1 MSSTSAR
8 RASRSMSE
16 SKPSKHKNFMEIK
29 FKKIRIRNF
38 RGLVSFEANLE
49 GRSVRISG
57 ANGLGKSSVA
67 DAITWVLFGKDS
79 RRRTAFPIDPV
90 DDEGRIIHN
99 LDVSVEL
106 EMLID
111 RQPTTLRRRRQE
123 KWVQKRG
130 MTREQLDGH
139 QTTCY
144 IDGRPL
150 PSSDFSS
157 HVDTIVKE
165 ELFRALTTPDYFPSL
180 PMDQQYRLLVKIV
193 GTRTLAEIAAKDEEA
208 LKVVDELG
216 QRSIDQYRQGL
227 TYDLQRTRKEL
238 ETIPV
243 RLSEV
248 QGFIEQVKAKGA
260 DGKTAQRHA
269 KGIEEKLRQVT
280 QEIDSMAGVVR
291 AENAR
296 YNDQRAYIQQLRQ
309 QRAAIEDRIEKQN
322 REARTLHQSL
332 VCKAKEELEAAEE
345 RHTAAKTMLGLHE
358 RRLKDLEQQLTDFR
372 SRWEEVERLSFSWNA
387 EEAVCPTCG
396 QPLPQDQADQK
407 RVEAEMRFN
416 ERKMKQQD
424 ALDEEGKKLAAS
436 KQRLQDLSAAAR
448 EEMATAERLMPEA
461 RERLSKAEA
470 EPIEQA
476 DYHDASDWQRLS
488 SEIDQRMKELEQ
500 TTQAQEPPQLA
511 ALRTEEEGYRK
522 ELRLLQQTI
531 DRSKQIDEYI
541 RREKEL
547 QKQRTTLS
555 GDIARMQ
562 TRLEAAERLQLME
575 ANDLQKRVND
585 LFPSVRFRLS
595 RELLNG
601 REVGHCELSVDG
613 VPYSGLSTSERI
625 NAGLELINALA
636 RHYNIV
642 APIVIDNAE
651 AVNKVA
657 PTLGQQIL
665 LEVSPAK
672 KLNVEQI
679 TPSSLFE

>member
-1 MSSTSAR
+1 
-8 RASRSMSE
+8 
-16 SKPSKHKNFMEIK
+16 MEIK

-38 RGLVSFEANLE
+38 RGLVSFDANLE

-90 DDEGRIIHN
+90 DDAGRIIHN

-111 RQPTTLRRRRQE
+111 GQPTTLRRRRQE

-130 MTREQLDGH
+130 MTTEQLDGH

-216 QRSIDQYRQGL
+216 QRSLDQYRQGL
-227 TYDLQRTRKEL
+227 SYDLQRTRKEQEL
-238 ETIPV
+238 IPV

-269 KGIEEKLRQVT
+269 KAIEEKLRQVT

-309 QRAAIEDRIEKQN
+309 QRAAIEDRVEKQN

-332 VCKAKEELEAAEE
+332 VCKAKEELEALEE
-345 RHTAAKTMLGLHE
+345 RHTAAQTMLGLHE
-358 RRLKDLEQQLTDFR
+358 RRLKDLEQQLVDFR
-372 SRWEEVERLSFSWNA
+372 SRWEEVERQQFSWNA

-416 ERKMKQQD
+416 ERKMRQQD

-436 KQRLQDLSAAAR
+436 KQRLQDLNAAAR
-448 EEMATAERLMPEA
+448 QEMAEVERLTPEA

-470 EPIEQA
+470 EPIAQA
-476 DYHDASDWQRLS
+476 DYHEAADWQRLTA
-488 SEIDQRMKELEQ
+488 EIDQRVKELEQ

-522 ELRLLQQTI
+522 ELRLLEQTI
-531 DRSKQIDEYI
+531 DRSKQIDEYA

-547 QKQRTTLS
+547 QAQRTALS
-555 GDIARMQ
+555 SEVARMQ

-575 ANDLQKRVND
+575 ANDLQQRVNE

-601 REVGHCELSVDG
+601 REVGHCEISVGG

-625 NAGLELINALA
+625 NAGLQLINALA
-636 RHYNIV
+636 RHYHIV

-651 AVNKVA
+651 AVNQVA
-657 PTLGQQIL
+657 PTLGQLIL
-665 LEVSPAK
+665 LEVSPGK
-672 KLNVEQI
+672 KLSVEQI

>member
-1 MSSTSAR
+1 
-8 RASRSMSE
+8 
-16 SKPSKHKNFMEIK
+16 MEIK

-111 RQPTTLRRRRQE
+111 GQPTTLRRRRSE

-193 GTRTLAEIAAKDEEA
+193 GTRSLAEIAAKDEEA

-227 TYDLQRTRKEL
+227 SYDLQRTRKEL

-332 VCKAKEELEAAEE
+332 VCKAKEELEATEE

-358 RRLKDLEQQLTDFR
+358 RRLKDLEQQLEDFR

-416 ERKMKQQD
+416 ERKMRQQD

-488 SEIDQRMKELEQ
+488 SEIDQRVKELEQ

-511 ALRTEEEGYRK
+511 ALRTEEQAYRK
-522 ELRLLQQTI
+522 ELRLLEQTI

-555 GDIARMQ
+555 GEVARMQ

-575 ANDLQKRVND
+575 ANDLQKRVNE

-672 KLNVEQI
+672 KLSVEQI
-679 TPSSLFE
+679 TLSSLFE

>member
-1 MSSTSAR
+1 
-8 RASRSMSE
+8 
-16 SKPSKHKNFMEIK
+16 MEIK

-38 RGLVSFEANLE
+38 RGLVNFEANLD
-49 GRSVRISG
+49 GRSVRIVG

-106 EMLID
+106 GMLID
-111 RQPTTLRRRRQE
+111 GQPTTLRRRRQE

-130 MTREQLDGH
+130 MTTEQLDGH

-216 QRSIDQYRQGL
+216 QRSLDQYRQGL
-227 TYDLQRTRKEL
+227 SYDLQRTRKEL
-238 ETIPV
+238 ELIPV

-309 QRAAIEDRIEKQN
+309 QRAAIEDRVEKQN

-332 VCKAKEELEAAEE
+332 VCKAKEELEATEE

-358 RRLKDLEQQLTDFR
+358 RRIKDLEQQLVDFR
-372 SRWEEVERLSFSWNA
+372 RRWEEVERQSFSWNA

-416 ERKMKQQD
+416 ERKMRQQD

-448 EEMATAERLMPEA
+448 QEMYEAERLTPEA

-476 DYHDASDWQRLS
+476 DYHDASDWQRLTA
-488 SEIDQRMKELEQ
+488 EIDQRVKELEQ

-522 ELRLLQQTI
+522 ELRLLEQII
-531 DRSKQIDEYI
+531 DRSKQIDEYV

-547 QKQRTTLS
+547 QAQRTTLS

-575 ANDLQKRVND
+575 ANDLQKRVNE
-585 LFPSVRFRLS
+585 LFPSIRFRLS

-601 REVGHCELSVDG
+601 REVGHCEISVGG

-679 TPSSLFE
+679 APSSLFE

>member
-1 MSSTSAR
+1 
-8 RASRSMSE
+8 
-16 SKPSKHKNFMEIK
+16 MEIK

-38 RGLVSFEANLE
+38 RGLVSFDANLE

-111 RQPTTLRRRRQE
+111 GQPTTLRRRRQE

-130 MTREQLDGH
+130 MTTEQLDGH

-208 LKVVDELG
+208 MKVVDELG
-216 QRSIDQYRQGL
+216 QRSLDQYRQGL
-227 TYDLQRTRKEL
+227 SYDLQRTRKEQEL
-238 ETIPV
+238 IPV

-332 VCKAKEELEAAEE
+332 VCKAKEELEATEE

-358 RRLKDLEQQLTDFR
+358 RRIKDLEQQLIDFR

-416 ERKMKQQD
+416 ERKMQQQD

-476 DYHDASDWQRLS
+476 DYHDAADWQRLS
-488 SEIDQRMKELEQ
+488 GEIDQRMKELEQ

-511 ALRTEEEGYRK
+511 ALRTEEQAYRK
-522 ELRLLQQTI
+522 ELRLLEQTI
-531 DRSKQIDEYI
+531 DRSKQIDEYV

-575 ANDLQKRVND
+575 ANDLQKRVNE

-601 REVGHCELSVDG
+601 RKVGHCELSVDG

>member
-1 MSSTSAR
+1 
-8 RASRSMSE
+8 
-16 SKPSKHKNFMEIK
+16 MEIK

-38 RGLVSFEANLE
+38 RGLVSFDANLE

-90 DDEGRIIHN
+90 DDAGRIIHN

-111 RQPTTLRRRRQE
+111 GQPTTLRRRRQE

-130 MTREQLDGH
+130 MTTEQLDGH

-208 LKVVDELG
+208 MKVVDELG
-216 QRSIDQYRQGL
+216 QRSLDQYRQGL
-227 TYDLQRTRKEL
+227 SYDLQRTRKEL
-238 ETIPV
+238 ELIPV

-269 KGIEEKLRQVT
+269 KAIEEKLRQVT

-322 REARTLHQSL
+322 REARTLHHSL
-332 VCKAKEELEAAEE
+332 VSKAKEELEATEE
-345 RHTAAKTMLGLHE
+345 RHTAAQTLLGLHE
-358 RRLKDLEQQLTDFR
+358 RRLKELEQQLEDFR
-372 SRWEEVERLSFSWNA
+372 RRWEEVERLSFSWNA

-424 ALDEEGKKLAAS
+424 ALDEEGRKLAAS
-436 KQRLQDLSAAAR
+436 KQRLQDLNAAAR
-448 EEMATAERLMPEA
+448 QEMAEAERLMPEA

-476 DYHDASDWQRLS
+476 DYHDASDWQRLTA
-488 SEIDQRMKELEQ
+488 EIDQRVKELEQ

-522 ELRLLQQTI
+522 ELRLLEQTI
-531 DRSKQIDEYI
+531 DRSKQIDEYV

-547 QKQRTTLS
+547 QKWRTTLS

-575 ANDLQKRVND
+575 ANDLQQRVNE

-672 KLNVEQI
+672 KLSVEQ
-679 TPSSLFE
+679 TAPSSLFE

>member
-1 MSSTSAR
+1 
-8 RASRSMSE
+8 
-16 SKPSKHKNFMEIK
+16 MEIK

-38 RGLVSFEANLE
+38 RGLVSFDANLE
-49 GRSVRISG
+49 GRSVRIAG

-111 RQPTTLRRRRQE
+111 GQPTTLRRRRQE

-130 MTREQLDGH
+130 MTTEQLDGH

-332 VCKAKEELEAAEE
+332 VCKAKEELEATEE

-476 DYHDASDWQRLS
+476 DYHDASDWQRLTA
-488 SEIDQRMKELEQ
+488 EIDQRVKELEQ

-511 ALRTEEEGYRK
+511 ALRTEEQAYRK
-522 ELRLLQQTI
+522 ELRLLEQTI
-531 DRSKQIDEYI
+531 DRSKQIDGYI

-547 QKQRTTLS
+547 QAQRTALS
-555 GDIARMQ
+555 GEVARMQ

-575 ANDLQKRVND
+575 ANDLQQRVND
-585 LFPSVRFRLS
+585 LFPSVRFRLN

-601 REVGHCELSVDG
+601 REVAHCELSVDG

-672 KLNVEQI
+672 KLSVEQI

>member
-1 MSSTSAR
+1 
-8 RASRSMSE
+8 
-16 SKPSKHKNFMEIK
+16 MEIK

-38 RGLVSFEANLE
+38 RGLVSFDANLE

-90 DDEGRIIHN
+90 DDAGRIIHN

-111 RQPTTLRRRRQE
+111 GQPTTLRRRRQE

-130 MTREQLDGH
+130 MTTEQLDGH

-208 LKVVDELG
+208 MKVVDELG
-216 QRSIDQYRQGL
+216 QRSLDQYRQGL
-227 TYDLQRTRKEL
+227 SYDLQRTRKEL
-238 ETIPV
+238 ELIPV

-309 QRAAIEDRIEKQN
+309 QRAAIEDRYEAQN
-322 REARTLHQSL
+322 REARTLHHSL
-332 VCKAKEELEAAEE
+332 LSKAKEELGALEE
-345 RHTAAKTMLGLHE
+345 RHNAAQTLLGLHE
-358 RRLKDLEQQLTDFR
+358 RRLKELEQQMVDFR
-372 SRWEEVERLSFSWNA
+372 SRWEEVERQSFSWDA
-387 EEAVCPTCG
+387 EQAVCPTCG
-396 QPLPQDQADQK
+396 QRLPQDQADQK

-416 ERKMKQQD
+416 ERKMRQQD

-448 EEMATAERLMPEA
+448 QEIAETERLIPDA

-470 EPIEQA
+470 EPIAQS
-476 DYHDASDWQRLS
+476 DYHEAADWQRLS

-511 ALRTEEEGYRK
+511 ALRTEEQAYRK
-522 ELRLLQQTI
+522 ELRLLEQTI
-531 DRSKQIDEYI
+531 DRSKQIDEYV

-547 QKQRTTLS
+547 QDQRTALS
-555 GDIARMQ
+555 SEVARMQ

-575 ANDLQKRVND
+575 ANDLQQRVNE

-636 RHYNIV
+636 RHYHIV

-657 PTLGQQIL
+657 TTLGQQIL

>member
-1 MSSTSAR
+1 
-8 RASRSMSE
+8 
-16 SKPSKHKNFMEIK
+16 MEIK

-38 RGLVSFEANLE
+38 RGLVNFDANLE

-90 DDEGRIIHN
+90 DDAGRIIHN

-111 RQPTTLRRRRQE
+111 GQPTTLRRRRQE

-130 MTREQLDGH
+130 MTTEQLDGH

-208 LKVVDELG
+208 MKVVDELG
-216 QRSIDQYRQGL
+216 QRSLDQYRQGL
-227 TYDLQRTRKEL
+227 SYDLQRTRKEQEL
-238 ETIPV
+238 IPV

-309 QRAAIEDRIEKQN
+309 QRAAIEDRVEKQN
-322 REARTLHQSL
+322 RETRTLHQSL
-332 VCKAKEELEAAEE
+332 VCKAKEELEATEE
-345 RHTAAKTMLGLHE
+345 RHTAAQTMLGLHE

-372 SRWEEVERLSFSWNA
+372 SRWEEVERQSFSWNA

-396 QPLPQDQADQK
+396 QPLPQDQAEQK

-416 ERKMKQQD
+416 ERKMRQQD

-448 EEMATAERLMPEA
+448 QEMYEAERLTPEA

-476 DYHDASDWQRLS
+476 DYHDASDWQRLTA
-488 SEIDQRMKELEQ
+488 EIDQRVKELEQ

-511 ALRTEEEGYRK
+511 ALRTEEQGYRK
-522 ELRLLQQTI
+522 ELRLLEQTI
-531 DRSKQIDEYI
+531 DRSKQIDGYV

-547 QKQRTTLS
+547 QAQRTTLS
-555 GDIARMQ
+555 GEVARMQ

-575 ANDLQKRVND
+575 ANDLQQRVNE

-625 NAGLELINALA
+625 NAGLQLINALA
-636 RHYNIV
+636 RHYRIV

-651 AVNKVA
+651 AVNQVA

-665 LEVSPAK
+665 LLVSPAK

>member
-1 MSSTSAR
+1 
-8 RASRSMSE
+8 
-16 SKPSKHKNFMEIK
+16 MEIK

-38 RGLVSFEANLE
+38 RGLVSFDANLE

-90 DDEGRIIHN
+90 DDEGRVIHN

-111 RQPTTLRRRRQE
+111 GQPTTLRRRRQE

-130 MTREQLDGH
+130 MTTEQLDGH

-208 LKVVDELG
+208 MKVVDEIG
-216 QRSIDQYRQGL
+216 QRSLDQYRQGL
-227 TYDLQRTRKEL
+227 AYDLQRTRKEL
-238 ETIPV
+238 ELIPV

-332 VCKAKEELEAAEE
+332 VCKAKEELEATEE

-358 RRLKDLEQQLTDFR
+358 RRLKDLEQQLEDFR
-372 SRWEEVERLSFSWNA
+372 RRWEEVERLSFSWNA

-461 RERLSKAEA
+461 RQRLSKAEA

-476 DYHDASDWQRLS
+476 DYHDAADWQRLS

-511 ALRTEEEGYRK
+511 ALRTEEQAYRK
-522 ELRLLQQTI
+522 ELRLLEQTI
-531 DRSKQIDEYI
+531 DRSKQIDEYV

-575 ANDLQKRVND
+575 ANDLQKRVNE

-601 REVGHCELSVDG
+601 REVGHCELSVEG

-672 KLNVEQI
+672 KLNVEQ
-679 TPSSLFE
+679 TAPSSLFE

>member
-1 MSSTSAR
+1 
-8 RASRSMSE
+8 
-16 SKPSKHKNFMEIK
+16 MEIK
-29 FKKIRIRNF
+29 FKKVKIRNF
-38 RGLVSFEANLE
+38 RGLVNFDANLE
-49 GRSVRISG
+49 GRPVRISG

-90 DDEGRIIHN
+90 DDAGRIIHN

-111 RQPTTLRRRRQE
+111 GQPTTLRRRRQE

-130 MTREQLDGH
+130 MTTEQLDGH

-216 QRSIDQYRQGL
+216 QRSLDQYRQGL
-227 TYDLQRTRKEL
+227 SYDLQRTRKEL
-238 ETIPV
+238 ELIPV

-332 VCKAKEELEAAEE
+332 VCKAKEELEATEE

-372 SRWEEVERLSFSWNA
+372 SRWEEVERQSFSWNA

-396 QPLPQDQADQK
+396 QPLPQDQAEQK
-407 RVEAEMRFN
+407 RVETEMRFN
-416 ERKMKQQD
+416 ERKMRQQD

-448 EEMATAERLMPEA
+448 QEMYEAERLTPEA

-476 DYHDASDWQRLS
+476 DYHDASDWQRLTA
-488 SEIDQRMKELEQ
+488 EIDQRVKELEQ

-511 ALRTEEEGYRK
+511 ALRTEEQGYRK
-522 ELRLLQQTI
+522 ELRLLEQTI
-531 DRSKQIDEYI
+531 DRSKQIDEYV

-547 QKQRTTLS
+547 QAQRTTLS
-555 GDIARMQ
+555 GEVARMQ

-575 ANDLQKRVND
+575 ANDLQQRVNE

>member
-1 MSSTSAR
+1 
-8 RASRSMSE
+8 
-16 SKPSKHKNFMEIK
+16 MEIK

-38 RGLVSFEANLE
+38 RGLVSFDANLE

-90 DDEGRIIHN
+90 DDAGRIIHN

-111 RQPTTLRRRRQE
+111 GQPTTLRRRRQE

-130 MTREQLDGH
+130 MTTEQLDGH
-139 QTTCY
+139 QATCY

-216 QRSIDQYRQGL
+216 QRSLDQYRQGL
-227 TYDLQRTRKEL
+227 AYDLQRTRKEL
-238 ETIPV
+238 ELIPV

-332 VCKAKEELEAAEE
+332 VCKAKEELEATEE

-358 RRLKDLEQQLTDFR
+358 RRLKDLEQQLEDFR
-372 SRWEEVERLSFSWNA
+372 RRWEEVERLSFSWNA

-476 DYHDASDWQRLS
+476 DYHDAADWQRLS

-511 ALRTEEEGYRK
+511 ALRTEEQAYRK

-547 QKQRTTLS
+547 QKWRTTLS
-555 GDIARMQ
+555 GDVARMQ
-562 TRLEAAERLQLME
+562 TRIEAAERLQLME
-575 ANDLQKRVND
+575 ANDLQQRVND

-672 KLNVEQI
+672 KLNVEQ
-679 TPSSLFE
+679 TAPSSLFE

>member
-1 MSSTSAR
+1 
-8 RASRSMSE
+8 
-16 SKPSKHKNFMEIK
+16 MEIK
-29 FKKIRIRNF
+29 FKKVKIRNF
-38 RGLVSFEANLE
+38 RGLVSFDANLE

-90 DDEGRIIHN
+90 DDAGRIIHN

-111 RQPTTLRRRRQE
+111 GQPTTLRRRRQE

-130 MTREQLDGH
+130 MTTEQLDGH

-208 LKVVDELG
+208 MKVVDELG
-216 QRSIDQYRQGL
+216 QRSLDQYRQGL
-227 TYDLQRTRKEL
+227 AYDLQRTRKEQEL
-238 ETIPV
+238 IPV

-332 VCKAKEELEAAEE
+332 VCKAKEELEATEE

-358 RRLKDLEQQLTDFR
+358 RRLKDLEQQLEDFR
-372 SRWEEVERLSFSWNA
+372 RRWEEVERLSFSWNA

-396 QPLPQDQADQK
+396 QPLPQDQAEQK
-407 RVEAEMRFN
+407 RVETEIRFN
-416 ERKMKQQD
+416 ERKMQQQD

-476 DYHDASDWQRLS
+476 DYHDAADWQRLS
-488 SEIDQRMKELEQ
+488 GEIDQRMKELEQ

-511 ALRTEEEGYRK
+511 ALRTEEQAYRK
-522 ELRLLQQTI
+522 ELRLLEQTI
-531 DRSKQIDEYI
+531 DRSKQIDEYV

-575 ANDLQKRVND
+575 ANDLQKRVNE

-625 NAGLELINALA
+625 NAGLELINAIA
-636 RHYNIV
+636 RHYRIV

-679 TPSSLFE
+679 APSSLFE

>member
-1 MSSTSAR
+1 
-8 RASRSMSE
+8 
-16 SKPSKHKNFMEIK
+16 MEIK

-90 DDEGRIIHN
+90 DDAGRIIHN

-111 RQPTTLRRRRQE
+111 GQPTTLRRRRSE

-227 TYDLQRTRKEL
+227 SYDLQRTRKEL

-309 QRAAIEDRIEKQN
+309 QRAAIEDRVEKQN

-332 VCKAKEELEAAEE
+332 VCKAKEELEATEE

-396 QPLPQDQADQK
+396 QPLPQDQAEQK

-416 ERKMKQQD
+416 ERKMRQQD

-547 QKQRTTLS
+547 QKWRTTLS
-555 GDIARMQ
+555 GDVARMQ

-575 ANDLQKRVND
+575 ANDLQQRVND

-672 KLNVEQI
+672 KLSVEQI

>member
-1 MSSTSAR
+1 
-8 RASRSMSE
+8 
-16 SKPSKHKNFMEIK
+16 MEIK

-38 RGLVSFEANLE
+38 RGLVSFDANLE

-90 DDEGRIIHN
+90 DDAGRIIHN

-111 RQPTTLRRRRQE
+111 GQPTTLRRRRQE

-130 MTREQLDGH
+130 MTTEQLDGH

-208 LKVVDELG
+208 MKVVDELG
-216 QRSIDQYRQGL
+216 QRSLDQYRQGL
-227 TYDLQRTRKEL
+227 AYDLQRTRKEQEL
-238 ETIPV
+238 IPV

-332 VCKAKEELEAAEE
+332 VSKAKEELEAAEE

-358 RRLKDLEQQLTDFR
+358 RRLKDLEQQLEDFR
-372 SRWEEVERLSFSWNA
+372 RRWEEVERLSFSWNA

-476 DYHDASDWQRLS
+476 DYHDAADWQRLS
-488 SEIDQRMKELEQ
+488 GEIDQRMKELEQ

-511 ALRTEEEGYRK
+511 ALRTEEQAYRK
-522 ELRLLQQTI
+522 ELRLLEQTI
-531 DRSKQIDEYI
+531 DRSKQIDEYV

-642 APIVIDNAE
+642 APIVIDSAE

>member
-1 MSSTSAR
+1 
-8 RASRSMSE
+8 
-16 SKPSKHKNFMEIK
+16 MEIK

-38 RGLVSFEANLE
+38 RGLVSFDANLE

-90 DDEGRIIHN
+90 DDAGRIIHN

-111 RQPTTLRRRRQE
+111 GQPTTLRRRRQE

-130 MTREQLDGH
+130 MTTEQLDGH

-193 GTRTLAEIAAKDEEA
+193 GTRTLAEIAAKDGEA

-216 QRSIDQYRQGL
+216 QRSLDQYRQGL
-227 TYDLQRTRKEL
+227 SYDLQRTRKEQEL
-238 ETIPV
+238 IPV

-332 VCKAKEELEAAEE
+332 VCKAKEELEATEE

-358 RRLKDLEQQLTDFR
+358 RRLKDLEQQQLEDFR
-372 SRWEEVERLSFSWNA
+372 RRWEEVERLSFSWNA

-396 QPLPQDQADQK
+396 QPLPQDQAEQK

-416 ERKMKQQD
+416 ERKMRQQD

-476 DYHDASDWQRLS
+476 DYHDASDWQRLTA
-488 SEIDQRMKELEQ
+488 EIDQRVKELEQ

-511 ALRTEEEGYRK
+511 ALRTEEQAYRK
-522 ELRLLQQTI
+522 ELRLLEQTI
-531 DRSKQIDEYI
+531 DRSKQIDGYI

-562 TRLEAAERLQLME
+562 TRLEAAERLQLLE
-575 ANDLQKRVND
+575 ANDLQKRVNE

-672 KLNVEQI
+672 KLSVEQI

>member
-1 MSSTSAR
+1 
-8 RASRSMSE
+8 
-16 SKPSKHKNFMEIK
+16 MEIK

-38 RGLVSFEANLE
+38 RGLVSFDADLE

-90 DDEGRIIHN
+90 DDAGRIIHN

-111 RQPTTLRRRRQE
+111 GQPTTLRRRRQE

-248 QGFIEQVKAKGA
+248 QGFIEQAKAKGA

-332 VCKAKEELEAAEE
+332 VCKAKEELEATEE

-476 DYHDASDWQRLS
+476 DYHDASDWQRLTA
-488 SEIDQRMKELEQ
+488 EIDQRMKELEQ

-522 ELRLLQQTI
+522 ELRLLEQTI

-547 QKQRTTLS
+547 QKWRTTLS
-555 GDIARMQ
+555 GDVARMQ

-575 ANDLQKRVND
+575 ANDLQQRVNE

-672 KLNVEQI
+672 KLSVEQI
-679 TPSSLFE
+679 SPSSLFE

>member
-1 MSSTSAR
+1 
-8 RASRSMSE
+8 
-16 SKPSKHKNFMEIK
+16 MEIK

-38 RGLVSFEANLE
+38 RGLVSFEANLA

-111 RQPTTLRRRRQE
+111 GQPTTLRRRRQE

-309 QRAAIEDRIEKQN
+309 QRAAIEDRVEKQN

-332 VCKAKEELEAAEE
+332 VCKAKEEMEATEE

-358 RRLKDLEQQLTDFR
+358 RRLKDLEQQLEDFR
-372 SRWEEVERLSFSWNA
+372 RRWEEVERLSFSWNA

-416 ERKMKQQD
+416 ERKMQQQD

-488 SEIDQRMKELEQ
+488 SEIDQRVKELEQ

-511 ALRTEEEGYRK
+511 ALRTEEQAYRK

-555 GDIARMQ
+555 GEVARMQ

-575 ANDLQKRVND
+575 ANDLQQRVND

-601 REVGHCELSVDG
+601 REVAHCELSVDG

-672 KLNVEQI
+672 KLSVEQI

>member
-1 MSSTSAR
+1 
-8 RASRSMSE
+8 
-16 SKPSKHKNFMEIK
+16 MEIK

-38 RGLVSFEANLE
+38 RGLVSFDANLE

-90 DDEGRIIHN
+90 DDAGRIIHN

-111 RQPTTLRRRRQE
+111 GQPTTLRRRRQE

-130 MTREQLDGH
+130 MTTEQLDGH

-208 LKVVDELG
+208 LNVVDELG
-216 QRSIDQYRQGL
+216 QRTLDQYRQGL
-227 TYDLQRTRKEL
+227 AYDLQRTRKEL
-238 ETIPV
+238 ELIPV

-296 YNDQRAYIQQLRQ
+296 HNEQRAYIQQLRQ
-309 QRAAIEDRIEKQN
+309 QRDAIEDRIEKQN

-332 VCKAKEELEAAEE
+332 VCKAKEELEATEE

-358 RRLKDLEQQLTDFR
+358 RRLKDLEQQLEDFR
-372 SRWEEVERLSFSWNA
+372 RRWEEVERLSFSWNA

-476 DYHDASDWQRLS
+476 DYHDAADWQRLS
-488 SEIDQRMKELEQ
+488 GEIDQRMKELEQ

-511 ALRTEEEGYRK
+511 ALRTEEQAYRK
-522 ELRLLQQTI
+522 ELRLLEQTI
-531 DRSKQIDEYI
+531 DRSKQIDEYV
-541 RREKEL
+541 RREREL

-679 TPSSLFE
+679 APSSLFE

>member
-1 MSSTSAR
+1 
-8 RASRSMSE
+8 
-16 SKPSKHKNFMEIK
+16 MEIK

-38 RGLVSFEANLE
+38 RGLVSFDANLE

-90 DDEGRIIHN
+90 DDAGRIIHN

-111 RQPTTLRRRRQE
+111 GQPTTLRRRRQE

-130 MTREQLDGH
+130 MTTEQLDGH

-180 PMDQQYRLLVKIV
+180 PMNQQYRLLVKIV

-216 QRSIDQYRQGL
+216 QRSLDQYRQGL
-227 TYDLQRTRKEL
+227 TYDLQRTRKEQEL
-238 ETIPV
+238 IPV

-332 VCKAKEELEAAEE
+332 VCKAKEELEATEE
-345 RHTAAKTMLGLHE
+345 RHTAAQTMLGLHE

-372 SRWEEVERLSFSWNA
+372 SRWEEVERQSFSWNA

-396 QPLPQDQADQK
+396 QPLPQDQAEQK

-416 ERKMKQQD
+416 ERKMRQQD

-448 EEMATAERLMPEA
+448 QEMYEAERLTPEA

-476 DYHDASDWQRLS
+476 DYHDASDWQRLTA
-488 SEIDQRMKELEQ
+488 EIDQRVKELEQ

-511 ALRTEEEGYRK
+511 ALRTEEQAYRK
-522 ELRLLQQTI
+522 ELRLLEQTI
-531 DRSKQIDEYI
+531 DRSKQIDEYV

-547 QKQRTTLS
+547 QAQRTTLS
-555 GDIARMQ
+555 GEVARMQ

-575 ANDLQKRVND
+575 ANDLQQRVND

>member
-1 MSSTSAR
+1 
-8 RASRSMSE
+8 
-16 SKPSKHKNFMEIK
+16 MEIK

-38 RGLVSFEANLE
+38 RGLVSFDANLE

-90 DDEGRIIHN
+90 DDAGRIIHN

-111 RQPTTLRRRRQE
+111 GQPTTLRRRRQE

-130 MTREQLDGH
+130 MTTEQLDGH

-208 LKVVDELG
+208 MKVVDELG
-216 QRSIDQYRQGL
+216 QRSLDQYRQGL
-227 TYDLQRTRKEL
+227 AYDLQRTRKEQEL
-238 ETIPV
+238 IPV

-358 RRLKDLEQQLTDFR
+358 RRLKDLEQQLIDFR
-372 SRWEEVERLSFSWNA
+372 RRWEEVERLSFSWNA

-416 ERKMKQQD
+416 ERKMQQQD

-511 ALRTEEEGYRK
+511 ALRTEEQAYRK
-522 ELRLLQQTI
+522 ELRLLEQTI
-531 DRSKQIDEYI
+531 DRSKQIDEYV

-547 QKQRTTLS
+547 QKWRTTLS

-625 NAGLELINALA
+625 NAGLELINAIA

-672 KLNVEQI
+672 KLSVEQI

>member
-1 MSSTSAR
+1 
-8 RASRSMSE
+8 
-16 SKPSKHKNFMEIK
+16 MEIK

-38 RGLVSFEANLE
+38 RGLVSFEANLK

-111 RQPTTLRRRRQE
+111 GQPTTLRRRRQE

-165 ELFRALTTPDYFPSL
+165 ELFRALTTPNYFPSL

-216 QRSIDQYRQGL
+216 QRSIDQYRQWL
-227 TYDLQRTRKEL
+227 SYDLQRTRKEQ

-248 QGFIEQVKAKGA
+248 QGFIEQAKAKGA

-332 VCKAKEELEAAEE
+332 VCKAKEEMEATEE
-345 RHTAAKTMLGLHE
+345 RHTAAKTLLGLHE
-358 RRLKDLEQQLTDFR
+358 RRLKDLEQQLEDFR

-396 QPLPQDQADQK
+396 QPLPQDQAEQK

-416 ERKMKQQD
+416 ERKMRQQD

-476 DYHDASDWQRLS
+476 DYHDASDWQRLTA
-488 SEIDQRMKELEQ
+488 EIDQRMKELEQ

-511 ALRTEEEGYRK
+511 ALRTEEQAYRK

-547 QKQRTTLS
+547 QKWRTTLS
-555 GDIARMQ
+555 GDVARMQ

-575 ANDLQKRVND
+575 ANDLQQRVND

-672 KLNVEQI
+672 KLSVEQI

>member
-1 MSSTSAR
+1 
-8 RASRSMSE
+8 
-16 SKPSKHKNFMEIK
+16 MEIK

-111 RQPTTLRRRRQE
+111 GQPTTLRRRRQE

-208 LKVVDELG
+208 MKVVDELG

-227 TYDLQRTRKEL
+227 SYDLQRTRKEL
-238 ETIPV
+238 ELIPV

-332 VCKAKEELEAAEE
+332 VCKAKEELEATEE

-358 RRLKDLEQQLTDFR
+358 RRLKDLEQQLEDFH

-416 ERKMKQQD
+416 ERKMQQQD

-436 KQRLQDLSAAAR
+436 KQRLQNLSAAAR

-511 ALRTEEEGYRK
+511 ALRTEEQAYRK

-531 DRSKQIDEYI
+531 DRSKQIDGYI

-547 QKQRTTLS
+547 QKWRTTLS
-555 GDIARMQ
+555 GDVARMQ

-575 ANDLQKRVND
+575 ANDLQQRVND

>member
-1 MSSTSAR
+1 
-8 RASRSMSE
+8 
-16 SKPSKHKNFMEIK
+16 MEIK

-90 DDEGRIIHN
+90 DDAGRIIHN

-111 RQPTTLRRRRQE
+111 GQPTTLRRRRQE

-208 LKVVDELG
+208 MKVVDELG
-216 QRSIDQYRQGL
+216 QRSLDQYRQGL
-227 TYDLQRTRKEL
+227 SYDLQRTRKEQDL
-238 ETIPV
+238 IPV

-332 VCKAKEELEAAEE
+332 VCKAKEELEATEE

-358 RRLKDLEQQLTDFR
+358 RRLKDLEQQLEDFR
-372 SRWEEVERLSFSWNA
+372 RRWEEVERLSFSWNA

-416 ERKMKQQD
+416 ERKMQQQD

-448 EEMATAERLMPEA
+448 EEMATAERLLPEA

-476 DYHDASDWQRLS
+476 DYHDAADWQRLS
-488 SEIDQRMKELEQ
+488 GEIDQRMKELEQ

-511 ALRTEEEGYRK
+511 ALRTEEQAYRK
-522 ELRLLQQTI
+522 ELRLLEQTI
-531 DRSKQIDEYI
+531 DRSKQIDEYV
-541 RREKEL
+541 RREREL

-679 TPSSLFE
+679 IPSSLFE

>member
-1 MSSTSAR
+1 
-8 RASRSMSE
+8 
-16 SKPSKHKNFMEIK
+16 MEIK

-38 RGLVSFEANLE
+38 RGLVSFEANLD

-90 DDEGRIIHN
+90 DDAGRIIHH

-111 RQPTTLRRRRQE
+111 GQPTTLRRRRQE

-130 MTREQLDGH
+130 MSTEQLDGH

-165 ELFRALTTPDYFPSL
+165 ELFRALTTPGYFPSL

-193 GTRTLAEIAAKDEEA
+193 GTRTLAEIAAKNEEA

-227 TYDLQRTRKEL
+227 AYDLQRTRKEQ

-332 VCKAKEELEAAEE
+332 VCKAKEELEATEE

-358 RRLKDLEQQLTDFR
+358 RRLKDLEQQLEDFR
-372 SRWEEVERLSFSWNA
+372 RRWEEVERQSFSWNA

-407 RVEAEMRFN
+407 RVEAKMRFN

-448 EEMATAERLMPEA
+448 QEMYEVERLMPEA
-461 RERLSKAEA
+461 RQRLSKAEA

-511 ALRTEEEGYRK
+511 ALRTEEQAYRK

-575 ANDLQKRVND
+575 ANDLQKRVNE

>member
-1 MSSTSAR
+1 
-8 RASRSMSE
+8 
-16 SKPSKHKNFMEIK
+16 MEIK

-38 RGLVSFEANLE
+38 RGLVSFDANLE

-90 DDEGRIIHN
+90 DDAGRIIHH

-111 RQPTTLRRRRQE
+111 GQPTTLRRRRSE

-130 MTREQLDGH
+130 VTTEQLDGH

-216 QRSIDQYRQGL
+216 QRSLDQYRQGL

-238 ETIPV
+238 ELIPV

-332 VCKAKEELEAAEE
+332 VCKAKEELEATEE

-358 RRLKDLEQQLTDFR
+358 RRLKDLEQQLVDFR
-372 SRWEEVERLSFSWNA
+372 RRWEEVERLSFSWNA

-396 QPLPQDQADQK
+396 QPLPQDQAEQK

-416 ERKMKQQD
+416 ERKMRQQD

-448 EEMATAERLMPEA
+448 QEMYEAERLTPEA

-476 DYHDASDWQRLS
+476 DYHDASDWQRLTA
-488 SEIDQRMKELEQ
+488 EIDQRVKELEQ

-511 ALRTEEEGYRK
+511 ALRTEEQGYRK
-522 ELRLLQQTI
+522 ELRLLEQTI
-531 DRSKQIDEYI
+531 DRSKQIDEYV
-541 RREKEL
+541 RREREL

-575 ANDLQKRVND
+575 ANDLQKRVNE

-672 KLNVEQI
+672 KLSVEQI
-679 TPSSLFE
+679 APSSLFE

>member
-1 MSSTSAR
+1 
-8 RASRSMSE
+8 
-16 SKPSKHKNFMEIK
+16 MEIK

-38 RGLVSFEANLE
+38 RGLVSFEANLA

-111 RQPTTLRRRRQE
+111 GQPTTLRRRRQE

-227 TYDLQRTRKEL
+227 SYDLQRTRKEL

-332 VCKAKEELEAAEE
+332 VCKAKEELEATEE

-407 RVEAEMRFN
+407 RVDAEMRFN

-511 ALRTEEEGYRK
+511 ALRTEEQAYRK
-522 ELRLLQQTI
+522 ELRLLEQTI

-555 GDIARMQ
+555 GEVARMQ

-575 ANDLQKRVND
+575 ANDLQQRVND

-672 KLNVEQI
+672 KLSVEQI

>member
-1 MSSTSAR
+1 
-8 RASRSMSE
+8 
-16 SKPSKHKNFMEIK
+16 MEIK

-38 RGLVSFEANLE
+38 RGLVSFDANLE
-49 GRSVRISG
+49 GRSVRIAG

-111 RQPTTLRRRRQE
+111 GQPTTLRRRRSE

-130 MTREQLDGH
+130 MTTEQLDGH

-150 PSSDFSS
+150 PFSDFSS

-216 QRSIDQYRQGL
+216 QRSLDQYRQGL
-227 TYDLQRTRKEL
+227 SYDLQRTRKEL

-269 KGIEEKLRQVT
+269 KAIEEKLRQVT

-332 VCKAKEELEAAEE
+332 VCKAKEELEATEE
-345 RHTAAKTMLGLHE
+345 RHTAAQTMLGLHE

-396 QPLPQDQADQK
+396 QPLPQDQAEQK

-416 ERKMKQQD
+416 ERKMRQQD

-448 EEMATAERLMPEA
+448 EEMATAERLLPEA

-476 DYHDASDWQRLS
+476 DYHAAADWQRLS
-488 SEIDQRMKELEQ
+488 GEIDQRMKELEQ

-511 ALRTEEEGYRK
+511 ALRTEEQAYRK
-522 ELRLLQQTI
+522 ELRLLEQTI
-531 DRSKQIDEYI
+531 DRSKQIDEYV
-541 RREKEL
+541 RREREL

-575 ANDLQKRVND
+575 ANDLQKRVNE

-672 KLNVEQI
+672 KLSVEQI

>member
-1 MSSTSAR
+1 
-8 RASRSMSE
+8 
-16 SKPSKHKNFMEIK
+16 MEIK

-90 DDEGRIIHN
+90 DDAGRIIHN

-111 RQPTTLRRRRQE
+111 GQPTTLRRRRQE

-193 GTRTLAEIAAKDEEA
+193 GTRSLAEIAAKDEEA
-208 LKVVDELG
+208 MKVVDELG

-227 TYDLQRTRKEL
+227 SYDLQRTRKEL

-332 VCKAKEELEAAEE
+332 VCKAKEELEATEE

-358 RRLKDLEQQLTDFR
+358 RRLKDLEQQLEDFR

-396 QPLPQDQADQK
+396 QPLPQDQAEQK

-416 ERKMKQQD
+416 ERKMRQQD

-476 DYHDASDWQRLS
+476 DYHDASDWQRLTA
-488 SEIDQRMKELEQ
+488 EIDQRMKELEQ

-511 ALRTEEEGYRK
+511 ALRTEEQAYRK
-522 ELRLLQQTI
+522 ELRLLEQTI

-555 GDIARMQ
+555 GEVARMQ

-672 KLNVEQI
+672 KLRVEQI

>member
-1 MSSTSAR
+1 
-8 RASRSMSE
+8 
-16 SKPSKHKNFMEIK
+16 MEIK

-111 RQPTTLRRRRQE
+111 GQPTTLRRRRSE

-130 MTREQLDGH
+130 MTTEQLDGH

-165 ELFRALTTPDYFPSL
+165 DLFRALTTPDYFPSL

-227 TYDLQRTRKEL
+227 AYDLQRTRKEL
-238 ETIPV
+238 ELIPV

-332 VCKAKEELEAAEE
+332 VCKAKEELEATEE

-358 RRLKDLEQQLTDFR
+358 RRIKDLEQQLVDFR
-372 SRWEEVERLSFSWNA
+372 RRWEEVERQQFSWNA

-396 QPLPQDQADQK
+396 QPLPQDQAEQK

-416 ERKMKQQD
+416 ERKMRQQD

-448 EEMATAERLMPEA
+448 QEMYETERLTPEA

-476 DYHDASDWQRLS
+476 DYHDASDWQRLTA
-488 SEIDQRMKELEQ
+488 EIDQRVKELEQ

-522 ELRLLQQTI
+522 ELRLLEQTI

>member
-1 MSSTSAR
+1 
-8 RASRSMSE
+8 
-16 SKPSKHKNFMEIK
+16 MEIK

-111 RQPTTLRRRRQE
+111 GQPTTLRRRRQE

-227 TYDLQRTRKEL
+227 SYDLQRTRKEL

-309 QRAAIEDRIEKQN
+309 QRAAIEDRVEKQN

-332 VCKAKEELEAAEE
+332 VCKAKEELEATEE

-372 SRWEEVERLSFSWNA
+372 NRWEEVERLSFSWNA

-416 ERKMKQQD
+416 ERKMQQQD

-436 KQRLQDLSAAAR
+436 KQRLQNLSAAAR
-448 EEMATAERLMPEA
+448 EEMATAERLTPEA

-511 ALRTEEEGYRK
+511 ALRTEEQAYRK

-547 QKQRTTLS
+547 QKWRTTLS

>member
-1 MSSTSAR
+1 
-8 RASRSMSE
+8 
-16 SKPSKHKNFMEIK
+16 MEIK

-38 RGLVSFEANLE
+38 RGLVNFEAKLE
-49 GRSVRISG
+49 GRSVRIAG
-57 ANGLGKSSVA
+57 ANGLGKSSIA

-90 DDEGRIIHN
+90 DDAGRIIHH

-106 EMLID
+106 ELLID
-111 RQPTTLRRRRQE
+111 GQPTTLRRRRSE

-130 MTREQLDGH
+130 MTTEQLDGH

-165 ELFRALTTPDYFPSL
+165 DLFRALTTPDYFPSL

-216 QRSIDQYRQGL
+216 QRSLDQYRQGL

-238 ETIPV
+238 ELIPV

-248 QGFIEQVKAKGA
+248 QGFIEQVKVKGA

-269 KGIEEKLRQVT
+269 KAIEAKLRQVT

-309 QRAAIEDRIEKQN
+309 QRAAIEDRVEKQN

-332 VCKAKEELEAAEE
+332 VCKAKEELEATEE
-345 RHTAAKTMLGLHE
+345 RHTAAQTMLGLHE
-358 RRLKDLEQQLTDFR
+358 RRLKDLEQQLVDFR
-372 SRWEEVERLSFSWNA
+372 RRWEEVERQSFSWNA

-396 QPLPQDQADQK
+396 QPLPQDQAEQK

-416 ERKMKQQD
+416 ERKMRQQD

-448 EEMATAERLMPEA
+448 QEMYEAERLTPEA

-476 DYHDASDWQRLS
+476 DYHDASDWQRLTA
-488 SEIDQRMKELEQ
+488 EIDQRMKELEQ

-522 ELRLLQQTI
+522 ELRLLEQTI
-531 DRSKQIDEYI
+531 DRSKQIDEYV

-547 QKQRTTLS
+547 QAQRTALS
-555 GDIARMQ
+555 SDVARMQ
-562 TRLEAAERLQLME
+562 TSLEAAERLQLME
-575 ANDLQKRVND
+575 ANDLQQRVNE

-601 REVGHCELSVDG
+601 REVGHCEISVGG

-625 NAGLELINALA
+625 NAGLQLINALA
-636 RHYNIV
+636 RHYRIV

-651 AVNKVA
+651 AVNQVA

-665 LEVSPAK
+665 LEVSPGK

>member
-1 MSSTSAR
+1 
-8 RASRSMSE
+8 
-16 SKPSKHKNFMEIK
+16 MEIK

-111 RQPTTLRRRRQE
+111 GQPTTLRRRRSE

-130 MTREQLDGH
+130 MTTEQLDGH

-208 LKVVDELG
+208 MKVVDELG
-216 QRSIDQYRQGL
+216 QRSLDQYRQGL
-227 TYDLQRTRKEL
+227 AYDLQRTRKEL
-238 ETIPV
+238 ELIPV

-332 VCKAKEELEAAEE
+332 VCKAKEELEATEE

-358 RRLKDLEQQLTDFR
+358 RRLKDLEQQLEDFR
-372 SRWEEVERLSFSWNA
+372 SRWEEVERQQFSWNA

-416 ERKMKQQD
+416 ERKMRQQD

-448 EEMATAERLMPEA
+448 QEMYETERLTPEA

-488 SEIDQRMKELEQ
+488 CEIDQRMKELEQ

-511 ALRTEEEGYRK
+511 ALRTEEQGYRK
-522 ELRLLQQTI
+522 ELRLLEQTI
-531 DRSKQIDEYI
+531 DRSKQIDGYI

-547 QKQRTTLS
+547 QAQRTTLS

-575 ANDLQKRVND
+575 ANDLQKRVNE

-601 REVGHCELSVDG
+601 REVGHCEISVGG

-625 NAGLELINALA
+625 NAGLQLINALA
-636 RHYNIV
+636 RHYRIV

-672 KLNVEQI
+672 KLSVEQI
-679 TPSSLFE
+679 TLSSLFE

>member
-1 MSSTSAR
+1 
-8 RASRSMSE
+8 
-16 SKPSKHKNFMEIK
+16 MEIK

-38 RGLVSFEANLE
+38 RGLVSFDANLE

-111 RQPTTLRRRRQE
+111 GQPTTLRRRRQE

-130 MTREQLDGH
+130 MTTEQLDGH

-208 LKVVDELG
+208 MKVVDELG
-216 QRSIDQYRQGL
+216 QRSLDQYRQL
-227 TYDLQRTRKEL
+227 LAYDLQRTRKEQEL
-238 ETIPV
+238 IPV

-269 KGIEEKLRQVT
+269 KGIEENLRQVT

-332 VCKAKEELEAAEE
+332 VCKAKEELEATEE

-358 RRLKDLEQQLTDFR
+358 RRLKDLEQQLEDFR
-372 SRWEEVERLSFSWNA
+372 RRWEEVERLSFSWNA

-416 ERKMKQQD
+416 ERKMQQQD

-476 DYHDASDWQRLS
+476 DYHDAADWQRLS
-488 SEIDQRMKELEQ
+488 SELDQRMKELEQ

-511 ALRTEEEGYRK
+511 ALRTEEQAYRK
-522 ELRLLQQTI
+522 ELRLLEQTI
-531 DRSKQIDEYI
+531 DRSKQIDEYV

-575 ANDLQKRVND
+575 ANDLQKRVNE

>member
-1 MSSTSAR
+1 
-8 RASRSMSE
+8 
-16 SKPSKHKNFMEIK
+16 MEIK

-90 DDEGRIIHN
+90 DDAGRIIHN

-111 RQPTTLRRRRQE
+111 GQPTTLRRRRQE

-193 GTRTLAEIAAKDEEA
+193 GTRTLAEIAVKDEEA

-227 TYDLQRTRKEL
+227 SYDLQRTRKEL
-238 ETIPV
+238 ELIPV

-269 KGIEEKLRQVT
+269 KGIEEKLGQVT

-332 VCKAKEELEAAEE
+332 VCKAKEELEATEE

-358 RRLKDLEQQLTDFR
+358 RRLKDLEQQLEDFR

-396 QPLPQDQADQK
+396 QPLPQDQAEQK

-416 ERKMKQQD
+416 ERKMRQQD

-476 DYHDASDWQRLS
+476 DYHDASDWQRLTA
-488 SEIDQRMKELEQ
+488 EIDQRMKELEQ

-511 ALRTEEEGYRK
+511 ALRTEEQAYRK
-522 ELRLLQQTI
+522 ELRLLEQTI

-555 GDIARMQ
+555 GEVARMQ

-672 KLNVEQI
+672 KLSVEQI

>member
-1 MSSTSAR
+1 
-8 RASRSMSE
+8 
-16 SKPSKHKNFMEIK
+16 MEIK
-29 FKKIRIRNF
+29 FKKVKIRNF
-38 RGLVSFEANLE
+38 RGLVNFEANLE
-49 GRSVRISG
+49 GRSVRIAG

-90 DDEGRIIHN
+90 DDAGRIIHH

-106 EMLID
+106 ELLID
-111 RQPTTLRRRRQE
+111 DQLTTLRRRRSE

-130 MTREQLDGH
+130 MTTEQLDGH

-150 PSSDFSS
+150 PASDFSS

-227 TYDLQRTRKEL
+227 SYDLQRTRKEQEL
-238 ETIPV
+238 IPV

-280 QEIDSMAGVVR
+280 QEIDSIAGVVR

-332 VCKAKEELEAAEE
+332 VCKAKEEMEATEE

-358 RRLKDLEQQLTDFR
+358 RRLKDLEQQLEDFR
-372 SRWEEVERLSFSWNA
+372 RRWEEVERLSFSWNA

-476 DYHDASDWQRLS
+476 DYHDAADWQRLS

-511 ALRTEEEGYRK
+511 ALRTEEQAYRK
-522 ELRLLQQTI
+522 ELRLLEQTI
-531 DRSKQIDEYI
+531 DRSKQIDEYV

>member
-1 MSSTSAR
+1 
-8 RASRSMSE
+8 
-16 SKPSKHKNFMEIK
+16 MEIK
-29 FKKIRIRNF
+29 FKKVKIRNF
-38 RGLVSFEANLE
+38 RGLVSFDANLE

-90 DDEGRIIHN
+90 DDAGRIIHN

-111 RQPTTLRRRRQE
+111 GQLTTLRRRRSE

-130 MTREQLDGH
+130 MTTEQLDGH

-150 PSSDFSS
+150 PASDFSS

-227 TYDLQRTRKEL
+227 SYDLQRTRKEL
-238 ETIPV
+238 ELIPV

-269 KGIEEKLRQVT
+269 KAIEEKLRQVT

-309 QRAAIEDRIEKQN
+309 QRAAIEDRVEKQN
-322 REARTLHQSL
+322 RETRTLHQSL
-332 VCKAKEELEAAEE
+332 VCKAKEELEALEE
-345 RHTAAKTMLGLHE
+345 RHTAAQTMLGLHE
-358 RRLKDLEQQLTDFR
+358 RRLKDLEQQLVDFR
-372 SRWEEVERLSFSWNA
+372 RRWEEVERQQFSWNA

-416 ERKMKQQD
+416 ERKMRQQD

-448 EEMATAERLMPEA
+448 QEMG
-461 RERLSKAEA
+461 
-470 EPIEQA
+470 
-476 DYHDASDWQRLS
+476 DYHDAADWQRLTA
-488 SEIDQRMKELEQ
+488 EIDQRVKELEQ

-522 ELRLLQQTI
+522 ELRLLEQTI
-531 DRSKQIDEYI
+531 DRSKQIDEYV

-547 QKQRTTLS
+547 QKWRTNLS
-555 GDIARMQ
+555 GEVARMQ
-562 TRLEAAERLQLME
+562 TSLEAAERLQLME
-575 ANDLQKRVND
+575 ANDLQQRVNE

-601 REVGHCELSVDG
+601 REVGHCELSVGG

-625 NAGLELINALA
+625 NAGLQLINALA
-636 RHYNIV
+636 RHYHIV

-651 AVNKVA
+651 AVNQVA

>member
-1 MSSTSAR
+1 
-8 RASRSMSE
+8 
-16 SKPSKHKNFMEIK
+16 MEIK

-106 EMLID
+106 QMLID
-111 RQPTTLRRRRQE
+111 GQPTTLRRRRQE

-130 MTREQLDGH
+130 MTTEQLDGH

-208 LKVVDELG
+208 LNVVDELG
-216 QRSIDQYRQGL
+216 QRSLDQYRQGL

-332 VCKAKEELEAAEE
+332 VCKAKEELEATEE

-358 RRLKDLEQQLTDFR
+358 RRLKDLEQQLEDFR
-372 SRWEEVERLSFSWNA
+372 RRWEEVERLSFSWNA

-416 ERKMKQQD
+416 ERKMRQQD

-476 DYHDASDWQRLS
+476 DYHDASDWQRLTA
-488 SEIDQRMKELEQ
+488 EIDQRVKELEQ

-547 QKQRTTLS
+547 QKWRTTLS
-555 GDIARMQ
+555 GDVARMQ

-575 ANDLQKRVND
+575 AADLQKRVND

-672 KLNVEQI
+672 KLSVEQI

>member
-1 MSSTSAR
+1 
-8 RASRSMSE
+8 
-16 SKPSKHKNFMEIK
+16 MEIK

-111 RQPTTLRRRRQE
+111 GQPTTLRRRRQE

-180 PMDQQYRLLVKIV
+180 PMDQQYHLLVKIV

-208 LKVVDELG
+208 MKVVDELG

-227 TYDLQRTRKEL
+227 SYDLQRTHKEL

-332 VCKAKEELEAAEE
+332 VCKAKEELEATEE

-358 RRLKDLEQQLTDFR
+358 RRLKDLEQQLEDFR
-372 SRWEEVERLSFSWNA
+372 SRWEEVERQSFSWNA

-416 ERKMKQQD
+416 ERKMQQQD

-488 SEIDQRMKELEQ
+488 SEIDQRVKELEQ

-511 ALRTEEEGYRK
+511 ALRTEEQAYRK
-522 ELRLLQQTI
+522 ELRLLEQTI

-547 QKQRTTLS
+547 QKWRTTLS
-555 GDIARMQ
+555 GDVARMQ

-575 ANDLQKRVND
+575 ANDLQQRVNE

-672 KLNVEQI
+672 KLSVEQI

>member
-1 MSSTSAR
+1 
-8 RASRSMSE
+8 
-16 SKPSKHKNFMEIK
+16 MEIK

-111 RQPTTLRRRRQE
+111 GQPTTLRRRRQE

-332 VCKAKEELEAAEE
+332 VCKAKEELEATEE

-476 DYHDASDWQRLS
+476 DYHDASDWQRLTA
-488 SEIDQRMKELEQ
+488 EIDQRVKELEQ

-522 ELRLLQQTI
+522 ELRLLEQTI

-547 QKQRTTLS
+547 QKWRTTLS
-555 GDIARMQ
+555 GEVARMQ

-575 ANDLQKRVND
+575 ANDLQKRVNE

-672 KLNVEQI
+672 KLSVEQI